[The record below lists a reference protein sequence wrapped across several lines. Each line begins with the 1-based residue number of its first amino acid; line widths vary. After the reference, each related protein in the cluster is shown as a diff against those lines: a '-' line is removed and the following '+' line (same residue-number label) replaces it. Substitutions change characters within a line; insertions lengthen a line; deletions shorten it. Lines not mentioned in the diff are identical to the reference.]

1 MREWDLFA
9 NFALLLRQLNI
20 NNAKKQNEHIINHNR
35 NSEQQMH

>member
-20 NNAKKQNEHIINHNR
+20 NNAKKQNEHITINH
-35 NSEQQMH
+35 NSEQQTH